1 MGRGP
6 SRLFETGIVEAL
18 ERSGGNVRVTEAL
31 LADDTFTSEIS
42 SAFALQSIV
51 ADRVAKSKRDGAL
64 PIVLSGNC
72 NTAVGT
78 VAGLTSAS
86 GSVPSVCWLDAH
98 ADMNTPETT
107 TSGFLDG
114 MAVAMLAGRCWTSM
128 TSTIPGFAPVDESR
142 IVMMGV
148 RDVDTRERRNLQG
161 SDVRVIPAEFT
172 DADLDFLAPS
182 DRSLYLHVD
191 LDVFDVSEGVAN
203 SYAIA
208 GGMTR
213 DSFMRLA
220 KAVRSNARLGAVAL
234 TAYDPA
240 FDMDNR
246 IARLAI
252 DIAVALATG
261 SGLS

>member
-6 SRLFETGIVEAL
+6 SKLFETGIVEAL
-18 ERSGGNVRVTEAL
+18 ERSGANVRVTEAL
-31 LADDTFTSEIS
+31 LPDDGFASEIS
-42 SAFALQSIV
+42 SAFALQAIV
-51 ADRVAKSKRDGAL
+51 ADRVAKSKRDGSL

-86 GSVPSVCWLDAH
+86 GSSPSVCWLDAH
-98 ADMNTPETT
+98 ADMNSPETT

-114 MAVAMLAGRCWTSM
+114 MAVSMLAGRCWTSM
-128 TSTIPGFAPVDESR
+128 TSKVPGFSPVDESR
-142 IVMMGV
+142 IVMIGV
-148 RDVDTRERRNLQG
+148 RDVDARERKNLDG
-161 SDVRVIPAEFT
+161 VRLIPPVFSQR
-172 DADLDFLAPS
+172 DLDFLDSSAG
-182 DRSLYLHVD
+182 SLYLHVD
-191 LDVFDVSEGVAN
+191 LDVFDVSEGLAN

-220 KAVRSNARLGAVAL
+220 KSVRKDGRLGAAAL
-234 TAYDPA
+234 TAYDPV
-240 FDMDNR
+240 FDHANR

-252 DIAVALATG
+252 DIAVALVTG
-261 SGLS
+261 AGLS